1 MDSSS
6 DRDKNSTTNPPQPKT
21 DNPFIKFRQFADAQ
35 IGSLLQGILGLPS
48 AFSKPT
54 EDTRWAVFDEDLRRR
69 DELQARQKELKES
82 EARRQDRQMSDDGGA
97 IPVRKSTDWRPS
109 PGWNDQAPAK
119 YQDENNEEMDP
130 VKAREIPLYS
140 PITKSLFAHLRQ
152 RPEEDDNDWKQTDL
166 VESTGWVE
174 GLLGLH
180 SMLNVRPDSMRTLQ
194 SMFYNELN
202 RKSTYRS
209 EYSLLPYLLFSPYSP
224 IRLSTA
230 PSVPNPLMSKT
241 TKILQDDFPYLD
253 AFEDLIKTTQQ
264 QPQSSHGMQLF
275 KPTWRVHM
283 GDPIFPISQIGLSL
297 AWIYYL
303 HQSNILQEKEV
314 RNVPG
319 PSPIQW
325 PDHLEPRC
333 RRQRG
338 AEGLKG
344 AQNAQT
350 EEDMY
355 EQWLQWASSSSPVAV
370 GDVFEG
376 LAKFVGTNTNEASK
390 TIREI
395 FDAKFTK
402 ELKEVS
408 EMVGKFEAQS
418 KSEKVFE
425 KIATTDRASMSD
437 DDPDRVV
444 SSSTTTERTT
454 DEDGTVETCVT
465 VWKRFAD
472 GRETTTTTSHTED
485 PAWDED
491 GKAKPRREPVAA
503 KAEDELT
510 TKAEEKKTEKKGWFW
525 N

>member
-6 DRDKNSTTNPPQPKT
+6 DRDKNPTTNPPQPKT

-35 IGSLLQGILGLPS
+35 IGSLLQGIIGLPS
-48 AFSKPT
+48 AFSKST

-82 EARRQDRQMSDDGGA
+82 EARRQNRQMSDDGGA
-97 IPVRKSTDWRPS
+97 IPVKKSTDWRPF

-119 YQDENNEEMDP
+119 YQDANNEEMDP
-130 VKAREIPLYS
+130 VKARDIPLYS
-140 PITKSLFAHLRQ
+140 PITKSFFAHLRRQ
-152 RPEEDDNDWKQTDL
+152 PEGDDVDWKQLDQ
-166 VESTGWVE
+166 VETTGWVK
-174 GLLGLH
+174 GLVGISSLL
-180 SMLNVRPDSMRTLQ
+180 SMKLDPMRTIQ
-194 SMFYNELN
+194 SMVYDELN
-202 RKSTYRS
+202 RSSTLRS

-230 PSVPNPLMSKT
+230 PSIPNSLMSKT
-241 TKILQDDFPYLD
+241 TKISQDNFPYLD

-264 QPQSSHGMQLF
+264 QPQRSHVMQLF
-275 KPTWRVHM
+275 RPAWRVDM
-283 GDPIFPISQIGLSL
+283 GDPMFQIVGSV

-303 HQSNILQEKEV
+303 HHSNILQEKEV
-314 RNVPG
+314 RNVPR

-325 PDHLEPRC
+325 PDQLEPRR
-333 RRQRG
+333 RRQPG

-350 EEDMY
+350 EEEMY
-355 EQWLQWASSSSPVAV
+355 EQWLQWASSSSQVAV

-376 LAKFVGTNTNEASK
+376 LAKFVGANTNEASK
-390 TIREI
+390 TIQELL
-395 FDAKFTK
+395 DGKFTK
-402 ELKEVS
+402 ELKQVS
-408 EMVGKFEAQS
+408 EMVSKFEGQS

-425 KIATTDRASMSD
+425 KIATTDRAPMSD

-491 GKAKPRREPVAA
+491 GKAKPRREVVAA
-503 KAEDELT
+503 KAEDES
-510 TKAEEKKTEKKGWFW
+510 TKNAEEKKTEKKGWFW

>member
-1 MDSSS
+1 MGSSS
-6 DRDKNSTTNPPQPKT
+6 DRDKNPTTNSSQPKT

-35 IGSLLQGILGLPS
+35 IGSLLQGIIGLPS

-82 EARRQDRQMSDDGGA
+82 EGRRQNRQMSDDGGA
-97 IPVRKSTDWRPS
+97 IPVKKSTDWPPS
-109 PGWNDQAPAK
+109 PGWSDQAPAK
-119 YQDENNEEMDP
+119 YQDANNEEMDP
-130 VKAREIPLYS
+130 VKAREISLYS
-140 PITKSLFAHLRQ
+140 PVTKSLFTHLRRQ
-152 RPEEDDNDWKQTDL
+152 PEEADVDWKQRDQVGT
-166 VESTGWVE
+166 TGWVD

-180 SMLNVRPDSMRTLQ
+180 SLLSVGSDPMRTLQ

-202 RKSTYRS
+202 RKSTFRS

-224 IRLSTA
+224 IRLSMA
-230 PSVPNPLMSKT
+230 PSIPNPLISKT
-241 TKILQDDFPYLD
+241 TKIPQDDFPYLD
-253 AFEDLIKTTQQ
+253 AFQDLIKITQEQ
-264 QPQSSHGMQLF
+264 RQSSHRPQLLN
-275 KPTWRVHM
+275 PAAWRVHI
-283 GDPIFPISQIGLSL
+283 GEYSVFPLIQIGGSL
-297 AWIYYL
+297 AWIYHL
-303 HQSNILQEKEV
+303 HQSNTLQEKEV
-314 RNVPG
+314 RNAPC

-325 PDHLEPRC
+325 PDHLEPRH
-333 RRQRG
+333 RRERS
-338 AEGLKG
+338 AEGFKG
-344 AQNAQT
+344 AQTAQTAQT

-355 EQWLQWASSSSPVAV
+355 EQWLQWASSSSQVAV

-376 LAKFVGTNTNEASK
+376 LAKFVGASTNEASSK
-390 TIREI
+390 IVQEI
-395 FDAKFTK
+395 LDGTFAK
-402 ELKEVS
+402 
-408 EMVGKFEAQS
+408 EMKQVFEDQS
-418 KSEKVFE
+418 KSEKVLE
-425 KIATTDRASMSD
+425 KIANTDRASMVD

-491 GKAKPRREPVAA
+491 GKAKPRREPGAA
-503 KAEDELT
+503 IAEDAST
-510 TKAEEKKTEKKGWFW
+510 KKAEEKKPEKKGWFW

>member
-1 MDSSS
+1 
-6 DRDKNSTTNPPQPKT
+6 
-21 DNPFIKFRQFADAQ
+21 
-35 IGSLLQGILGLPS
+35 
-48 AFSKPT
+48 
-54 EDTRWAVFDEDLRRR
+54 
-69 DELQARQKELKES
+69 
-82 EARRQDRQMSDDGGA
+82 MSDDRGA
-97 IPVRKSTDWRPS
+97 IPVKKSTDWPPF
-109 PGWNDQAPAK
+109 PGWSDQAPAK
-119 YQDENNEEMDP
+119 YQDANNEEMDP

-140 PITKSLFAHLRQ
+140 PITKSLFAHLRRQ
-152 RPEEDDNDWKQTDL
+152 PGEADIDWKQRDQ
-166 VESTGWVE
+166 VETTSWVD
-174 GLLGLH
+174 GLIGLH
-180 SMLNVRPDSMRTLQ
+180 SMLSVRSDPMRTLQ

-202 RKSTYRS
+202 RKSTFRS

-224 IRLSTA
+224 IRLSMA
-230 PSVPNPLMSKT
+230 PSIPNPLISRT
-241 TKILQDDFPYLD
+241 TKIPQDDFPYLD
-253 AFEDLIKTTQQ
+253 AFQDLIKITQQ
-264 QPQSSHGMQLF
+264 QRQSSHSTPLLS
-275 KPTWRVHM
+275 PAAWRVH
-283 GDPIFPISQIGLSL
+283 IGEYSVPPLIQVGGSL

-314 RNVPG
+314 RNVPR

-325 PDHLEPRC
+325 PDLLEPRH
-333 RRQRG
+333 RRERG
-338 AEGLKG
+338 AEGFEG

-355 EQWLQWASSSSPVAV
+355 EQWLQWASSSSQVAV

-376 LAKFVGTNTNEASK
+376 LAKFVGANTNEASSK
-390 TIREI
+390 IAQDILNGT
-395 FDAKFTK
+395 FAK
-402 ELKEVS
+402 
-408 EMVGKFEAQS
+408 EMKQMFETVGKFEGQS

-425 KIATTDRASMSD
+425 KIATTDRAPMSD

-503 KAEDELT
+503 IAEDAS
-510 TKAEEKKTEKKGWFW
+510 TKKVEEKKPEKKGWFW